1 MYTPSM
7 SSAELPLG
15 RRFARLAVPNIISNV
30 TVPLVGL
37 VDTAMLGH
45 LPDISFLAGV
55 ALGAV
60 IFDYAYWSFGFL
72 RMGTTGVTAQAVGRD
87 DHAEV
92 WQILY
97 RSLLVALAIAALLL
111 ISQRLIAYLGF
122 SVLAGQ
128 GSVEAAGR
136 DYFFGR
142 IWGAPA
148 TLSNYVLL
156 GWLLGRERAREALI
170 ITVVGNLANVGLDY
184 LFIMRLGMAAAGAG
198 VATALSQ
205 YLMLATAVALILREG
220 GPAPFRSQAVFDRAR
235 LGELF
240 RLNRDILVR
249 TVMLMTTFAVF
260 TNFSAIIGTGILA
273 ANTILFRFQMLG
285 SYLIDGAAFAT
296 ESLAGIYKG
305 RGDVAGLRRLLRLA
319 MFTGVAFALPVLAL
333 MFGVPD
339 WLYGTMTSHADVAA
353 LAWRYSWWMIPVVL
367 LGAVAFIYDGFFIGL
382 TEGRVLRNQMLI
394 SALLFYLPLATLGL
408 WQGNNDVLWLAM
420 AIFMAGR
427 CLTMWLAERRV
438 LVELEQAR

>member
-1 MYTPSM
+1 M
-7 SSAELPLG
+7 STAELPLG
-15 RRFARLAVPNIISNV
+15 RRFCMSTAELPLGRRFSRLAIPNIISNV

-45 LPDISFLAGV
+45 LPEISFLAGV
-55 ALGAV
+55 ALAAV

-72 RMGTTGVTAQAVGRD
+72 RMSTTGVTAQAVGRD
-87 DHAEV
+87 DQSEV

-97 RSLLVALAIAALLL
+97 RSLTVALVIAAVLLV
-111 ISQRLIAYLGF
+111 SQRLIANLGF
-122 SVLAGQ
+122 AVLAGQ
-128 GSVEAAGR
+128 GAVEAAGR

-184 LFIMRLGMAAAGAG
+184 LFIMRLGMAAWGAG

-220 GPAPFRSQAVFDRAR
+220 TPLPFASHAVFDRSR

-285 SYLIDGAAFAT
+285 AYLIDGAAFAT

-319 MFTGVAFALPVLAL
+319 MFTGLAFALPLLAL
-333 MFGVPD
+333 MF
-339 WLYGTMTSHADVAA
+339 LHRSH
-353 LAWRYSWWMIPVVL
+353 
-367 LGAVAFIYDGFFIGL
+367 
-382 TEGRVLRNQMLI
+382 
-394 SALLFYLPLATLGL
+394 
-408 WQGNNDVLWLAM
+408 
-420 AIFMAGR
+420 
-427 CLTMWLAERRV
+427 
-438 LVELEQAR
+438 

>member
-1 MYTPSM
+1 M
-7 SSAELPLG
+7 STAELPLG
-15 RRFARLAVPNIISNV
+15 RRFSRLAIPNIISNV

-45 LPDISFLAGV
+45 LPEISFLAGV
-55 ALGAV
+55 ALAAV

-72 RMGTTGVTAQAVGRD
+72 RMSTTGVTAQAVGRD
-87 DHAEV
+87 DQSEV

-97 RSLLVALAIAALLL
+97 RSLTVALVIAAVLLV
-111 ISQRLIAYLGF
+111 SQRLIANLGF
-122 SVLAGQ
+122 AVLAGQ
-128 GSVEAAGR
+128 GAVEAAGR

-184 LFIMRLGMAAAGAG
+184 LFIMRLGMAAWGAG

-220 GPAPFRSQAVFDRAR
+220 TPLPFASHAVFDRSR

-319 MFTGVAFALPVLAL
+319 MFTGLAFALPLLAL
-333 MFGVPD
+333 MFGVPG
-339 WLYGTMTSHADVAA
+339 WLYGVMTSHADVAA

-367 LGAVAFIYDGFFIGL
+367 FGAVAFIYDGFFIGL
-382 TEGRVLRNQMLI
+382 TEGKVLRNQMLI
-394 SALLFYLPLATLGL
+394 STLVFYLPLALLGL
-408 WQGNNDVLWLAM
+408 WQRNNDILWAAM
-420 AIFMAGR
+420 ALFMVGR
-427 CLTMWLAERRV
+427 CLTMWFAERRV
-438 LVELEQAR
+438 LAAMERVT